1 MPAGWEHKVEEGSM
15 CYISPSGTALT
26 SLERTCTYLL
36 ADGTCKCGLECPV
49 NMHKRL
55 WPHCTTAWRTP
66 RAPATQAQFISK
78 TAFPSMLCLCR
89 KVLFQPQDQDD
100 DSLPCQP

>member
-49 NMHKRL
+49 NMHK
-55 WPHCTTAWRTP
+55 
-66 RAPATQAQFISK
+66 QFISK